1 MANFYIIYGENE
13 LAVKKRAVAL
23 AKEFANIDSEN
34 NSEDNLSSDHCST
47 EIILGDN
54 MSLEAVVNSLIS
66 ELQTP
71 PFLTAQKTVF
81 LRYFKDIEKLLN
93 PNNKL
98 GEQLLE
104 TLLNHD
110 YDENINLII
119 ESPEGTLDLRK
130 ANNKKIK
137 NIAILESFNNLKLSD
152 RKYQEL
158 KSEIIRE
165 NVAKNGKKISH
176 DALRFLCEA
185 LPNDTG
191 VMENEI
197 EKLTIYL
204 GEEVNISL
212 DVCQK
217 VCAKTPESLIYLFTN
232 SLMEK
237 NLSSSIKLLDV
248 LIDNG
253 EVEMKIMAAIA
264 SEVQKIVQTRL
275 AMEELQVQN
284 NLNPRTFDNIDA
296 ALKLKYP
303 NNFLLSQHPFRAFKL
318 CEAALAWNKE
328 NIAYALK
335 VASEAN
341 LAIVSG
347 KMAPRTV
354 LEQLIFAICQ
364 NK

>member
-13 LAVKKRAVAL
+13 LAVKKRAITL
-23 AKEFANIDSEN
+23 AKKFAHLDGEN
-34 NSEDNLSSDHCST
+34 NNDDELSSDQCST

-54 MSLEAVVNSLIS
+54 MSFEEVINSLIS

-71 PFLTAQKTVF
+71 PFLTPQKTVF
-81 LRYFKDIEKLLN
+81 LRYFKDIEKLFN
-93 PNNKL
+93 PTNKL
-98 GEQLLE
+98 GEQLFD
-104 TLLNHD
+104 TIINHN

-130 ANNKKIK
+130 TNAKKIK
-137 NIAILESFNNLKLSD
+137 NVATLESFDNLKLSD
-152 RKYQEL
+152 RKYQEM

-165 NVAKNGKKISH
+165 SVAKNGKKIAH
-176 DALRFLCEA
+176 DAVRFLCEA
-185 LPNDTG
+185 LPNDNG

-197 EKLTIYL
+197 EKLVIYL
-204 GEEVNISL
+204 GDDENITL
-212 DVCQK
+212 DICQK

-248 LIDNG
+248 LINNG

-264 SEVQKIVQTRL
+264 SEVQKVVQTRL
-275 AMEELQVQN
+275 AMEELQVQH
-284 NLNPRTFDNIDA
+284 NLNPRSFDYIDSD
-296 ALKLKYP
+296 LKVKYP
-303 NNFLLSQHPFRAFKL
+303 NNFLLKQHPFRAFKL
-318 CEAALAWNKE
+318 CEAALNWNKE

-335 VASEAN
+335 VTSETN

-347 KMAPRTV
+347 KMPPRTA

-364 NK
+364 K